1 MISFIVPAYNE
12 ERLLARTLDSIHYTA
27 RLLSLTYEVI
37 VVDDGSTDGTAAVAE
52 SHGCRVLPVS
62 FRQISRT
69 RNAGARAARG
79 RIFIFVD
86 ADTVIGPATV
96 RTAIEAVNGGAVGGG
111 ADVVIDGRVPIWAS
125 LMLVV
130 VGGFMRAN
138 RWAAGCFVFCSRAAF
153 ESAGGFDE
161 RLFAAEEIAFSRR
174 LKRLGRVVIL
184 PDPVTSS
191 GRKLR
196 THSLWDIFRQWLTF
210 VVRGPASLRSRER
223 LPFWY
228 DERRDDPDSDI
239 VSTANHSDHS

>member
-1 MISFIVPAYNE
+1 MISFIVPAHNE
-12 ERLLARTLDSIHYTA
+12 ERLLGRTLDSIHYTA
-27 RLLSLTYEVI
+27 RLLSLTYELI

-52 SHGCRVLPVS
+52 SQGCRVVRVS

-69 RNAGARAARG
+69 RNAGARVARG
-79 RIFIFVD
+79 RIFVFVD

-96 RTAIEAVNGGAVGGG
+96 RTAIEAIGAGAVGGG
-111 ADVVIDGRVPIWAS
+111 ADVEIDGRVPLWAS

-130 VGGFMRAN
+130 VGSFMRAR

-161 RLFAAEEIAFSRR
+161 GLFAAEEIAFSRR

-184 PDPVTSS
+184 RDPVTSS

-196 THSLWDIFRQWLTF
+196 THSTWDLFRQWLTLLS
-210 VVRGPASLRSRER
+210 RGPASLRSRAR

-239 VSTANHSDHS
+239 VSTSNRSDHS